1 MKHPYM
7 QAAQDLD
14 LFHMEEHSP
23 GFVWWHPNGQRLLEA
38 LKQLLRQAHQVR
50 GYEEVKTPNIT
61 SSELFERS
69 GHLAKFGHNMFL
81 IEQREQREQREQGD
95 PGAAGAEAPVPAAR
109 QYAVRPMSC
118 PNHIAVYADKR
129 RSHAELPLKLFEFG
143 EVVRN
148 EASGAL
154 QALFRM
160 RGFCQ
165 DDSHVFSHQ
174 AGVEAVLAD
183 YLSLAREV
191 YAALG
196 FEEVRFQ
203 ISLRPVERFGDDTLW
218 DAAEDALRKACA
230 AQGLSWDEEP
240 GGGAFYGPK
249 LEMHLKDRLGR
260 SWQCGTIQLD
270 YVLPRRFGLEFVNAG
285 NGRDI
290 PVILHHAVLGSLER
304 FVGILLEHH
313 GCALPA
319 AIRPVELAL
328 VSVRAEQDEVV
339 QEMAAKLLRS
349 GIRVR
354 TVLGDDNL
362 SGKVRAAQA
371 MHPAHVGVVGARE
384 AESLSVALRGKPG
397 QVLALGALRE
407 LLRPGC

>member
-14 LFHMEEHSP
+14 LFHLEEHSP
-23 GFVWWHPNGQRLLEA
+23 GFIWWHPNGQRLLEA

-69 GHLAKFGHNMFL
+69 GHLAKFGHNMFF
-81 IEQREQREQREQGD
+81 IEQREQAALDESG
-95 PGAAGAEAPVPAAR
+95 GAGAR

-129 RSHAELPLKLFEFG
+129 RSYAELPLKLFEFG

-174 AGVEAVLAD
+174 AGVGAVLAD

-191 YAALG
+191 YSALG

-203 ISLRPVERFGDDTLW
+203 ISLRPAERFGDDSLW
-218 DAAEDALRKACA
+218 DAAEDALRKACT

-270 YVLPRRFGLEFVNAG
+270 YVLPRRFGLEFVDAG

-290 PVILHHAVLGSLER
+290 PVVLHHAVLGSLER

-319 AIRPVELAL
+319 VIRPVELAL

-339 QEMAAKLLRS
+339 RGMAAKLLRC

-362 SGKVRAAQA
+362 NNKVRAAQG
-371 MHPAHVGVVGARE
+371 MHPVHVGVVGARE
-384 AESLSVALRGKPG
+384 ALSQSVALRGKPG

-407 LLRPGC
+407 RLRPGC

>member
-81 IEQREQREQREQGD
+81 IEQREQREPREQD
-95 PGAAGAEAPVPAAR
+95 APQADAPQSTSR

-129 RSHAELPLKLFEFG
+129 RSYAELPLKLFEFG

-174 AGVEAVLAD
+174 EGVSEVLAD

-191 YAALG
+191 YGALG
-196 FEEVRFQ
+196 FEDVRFQ
-203 ISLRPVERFGDDTLW
+203 ISLRPAERFGDDILW

-270 YVLPRRFGLEFVNAG
+270 YVLPRRFGLEFVDAG
-285 NGRDI
+285 NGRDT

-319 AIRPVELAL
+319 VIRPVELAL

-339 QEMAAKLLRS
+339 HEMASKFLRA

-362 SGKVRAAQA
+362 SNKVRAAQA
-371 MHPAHVGVVGARE
+371 MHPVHVGVVGARE
-384 AESLSVALRGKPG
+384 AENNSVALRGKPDR
-397 QVLALGALRE
+397 VLSLSSLRE
-407 LLRPGC
+407 VLRPSG